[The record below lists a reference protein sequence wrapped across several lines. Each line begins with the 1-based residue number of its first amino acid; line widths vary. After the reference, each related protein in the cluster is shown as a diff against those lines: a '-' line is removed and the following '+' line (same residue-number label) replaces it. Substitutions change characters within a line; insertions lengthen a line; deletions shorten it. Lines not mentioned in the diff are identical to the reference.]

1 MKNTFVLIANPAQ
14 AALDDTIVQRAS
26 EILWSNR
33 GSVGTPA
40 WLAPGVACEIPF
52 DGSAK
57 PMSLAGIDAVV
68 VPTANRRKRLLVADM
83 ESTMIENEMLDEL
96 ADFLGLRET
105 IAGIIR
111 GQRSAGRAILLIEH
125 DMRFVMDL
133 CDRVVVMDHGE
144 KIADG
149 PPAAIRADEKVI
161 EALLGAS
168 RPASQGSH

>member
-1 MKNTFVLIANPAQ
+1 
-14 AALDDTIVQRAS
+14 
-26 EILWSNR
+26 
-33 GSVGTPA
+33 
-40 WLAPGVACEIPF
+40 
-52 DGSAK
+52 
-57 PMSLAGIDAVV
+57 VV
-68 VPTANRRKRLLVADM
+68 RD
-83 ESTMIENEMLDEL
+83 I
-96 ADFLGLRET
+96 

-149 PPAAIRADEKVI
+149 PPARIRADEKVI

-168 RPASQGSH
+168 SAAKHVDH